1 MKSKWGLV
9 LVLAA
14 CSLRGEACTNLIVGK
29 NASAD
34 GSVIV
39 SYSADDF
46 GSFGYLRHF
55 AAGKHGKGSMRS
67 VYNWET
73 NNYAGEI
80 EEVAETYNVIG
91 NMNEHQLTITET
103 TFGGRPEL
111 VDSTGLLDYGSLIYI
126 TLQRAKTAREAIR
139 VMTDLIDRYGYNSG
153 GESFT
158 IADENE
164 AWVMDLI
171 GKGPGRKGAVW
182 VAMRVPDDCICAHAN
197 QSRIRRFPMDD
208 PENCLYAKDVVELAR
223 EKGYYKGKDSDFSF
237 CEAYAPADFSA
248 LRFCEARVW
257 SFFNCYAEGMDRYLP
272 YASGED
278 LQAEPMPL
286 FVRPERKLSVQDVKD
301 MMRDHYEGT
310 PLALD
315 DDPGMGP
322 FEAPYRP
329 TPLTWSVDGKTYF
342 NERPISTQQSAFVM
356 VSQMRSWLP
365 DYVGGVLWFGCDDA
379 NMMAFTPVYCCT
391 DLVPECYSDKVADG
405 LNFSFKSAFWV
416 CNWVSSIVY
425 PRYSQMFGELKNVRD
440 RLEKDYNALQDRTE
454 KEALA
459 LAKEDGKGEEAARD
473 YLTDYTNR
481 VAAGMLYEW
490 MELGKRLMVKY
501 LDGGVRPE
509 RDGQFLRTPG
519 GLGVPVERPGYPERY
534 RREIV
539 KATGDRFEVK

>member
-1 MKSKWGLV
+1 MAV
-9 LVLAA
+9 AFAA
-14 CSLRGEACTNLIVGK
+14 AFALYGEACTNLIVGK
-29 NASAD
+29 KASAD
-34 GSVIV
+34 GSVMV

-55 AAGKHGKGSMRS
+55 PAAEHAKGATRFI
-67 VYNWET
+67 YDWET
-73 NNYAGEI
+73 NNYLGEI
-80 EEVAETYNVIG
+80 AEARETYNVIG
-91 NMNEHQLTITET
+91 NMNEHQLTVTET

-111 VDSTGLLDYGSLIYI
+111 VDTTGLLDYGSLMYI
-126 TLQRAKTAREAIR
+126 ALQRAKTAREAIG
-139 VMTDLIDRYGYNSG
+139 VITGLIERYGYCSA

-158 IADENE
+158 IADKEE

-197 QSRIRRFPMDD
+197 QSRIRQFPLDD
-208 PENCLYAKDVVELAR
+208 PDNCLYAKDVISFAR
-223 EKGYYKGKDSDFSF
+223 EKGYFKGKDEDFGRTS
-237 CEAYAPADFSA
+237 
-248 LRFCEARVW
+248 LTRFCEARVW
-257 SFFNCYAEGMDRYLP
+257 SFFNRYADGMEKYLP

-286 FVRPERKLSVQDVKD
+286 FVKPDRLLSVQDVKD

-315 DDPGMGP
+315 NDPGMGP

-329 TPLTWSVDGKTYF
+329 TPLTWKVDGKTYF

-356 VSQMRSWLP
+356 VAQMRGWLP

-391 DLVPECYSDKVADG
+391 DIVPECYSDKVADG

-416 CNWVSSIVY
+416 CNWVSSFVY
-425 PRYSQMFGELKNVRD
+425 PRYCQLFGEVKAVRD
-440 RLEKDYNALQDRTE
+440 RLEADYAGLQQDTE
-454 KEALA
+454 RKAQELARDSGEAV
-459 LAKEDGKGEEAARD
+459 ARD

-481 VAAGMLYEW
+481 AAGGMLYAW

-509 RDGQFLRTPG
+509 EDGRYVRTPG

-539 KATGDRFEVK
+539 KATGNRFEVK